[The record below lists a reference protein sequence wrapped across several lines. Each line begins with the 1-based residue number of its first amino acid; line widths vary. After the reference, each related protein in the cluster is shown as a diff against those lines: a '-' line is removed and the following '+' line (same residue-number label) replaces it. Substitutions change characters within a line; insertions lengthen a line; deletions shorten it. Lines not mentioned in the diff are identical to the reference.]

1 MRFFIALIILAI
13 VVVGCGN
20 EERTKGD
27 KLFVQ
32 KKYEEAIKAYD
43 EYLELHPHH
52 VKSLYNRG
60 RSYEELKQFDKAVAD
75 FFKVLEEDSKN
86 TAALLSLA
94 EHNYR
99 IDKYDQAKFHAET
112 AVKYN
117 DQLPQAHFW
126 LARSLHKMGLFPDA
140 LKSYNN
146 AINLDRQFGEAYL
159 YRGAVKN
166 GLGQGSSAC
175 ADFKEANKRGVKRAK
190 EAIQKYCK

>member
-1 MRFFIALIILAI
+1 MKVFIAFSVLLLAL
-13 VVVGCGN
+13 VSCGN
-20 EERTKGD
+20 EERSKGD
-27 KLFVQ
+27 LLFAQ
-32 KKYEEAIKAYD
+32 KKYKEAIAAYD
-43 EYLELHPHH
+43 EYLKLYPHH

-60 RSYEELKQFDKAVAD
+60 RSYEELRQFDKAVED
-75 FFKVLEEDSKN
+75 FHKVLEEDSKN

-126 LARSLHKMGLFPDA
+126 LARSLHKQGNFQEA

-166 GLGQGSSAC
+166 GLGKTSSAC
-175 ADFKEANKRGVKRAK
+175 ADFREANQRGVKQAK
-190 EAIQKYCK
+190 DAIQKYCR

>member
-1 MRFFIALIILAI
+1 MRIFIALSILAI
-13 VVVGCGN
+13 ALTSCSN

-27 KLFVQ
+27 KLFAQ
-32 KKYEEAIKAYD
+32 RKFKEAITAYD

-60 RSYEELKQFDKAVAD
+60 RSYEELKQYDKAVAD
-75 FFKVLEEDSKN
+75 FNQVLEEDSKN

-99 IDKYDQAKFHAET
+99 IDKYEQAKFHAET

-126 LARSLHKMGLFPDA
+126 LARSFHKMGLFPDA

-166 GLGQGSSAC
+166 GLGRTQSAC
-175 ADFKEANKRGVKRAK
+175 ADFKEANERGVKRAK
-190 EAIQKYCK
+190 EAIQKYCR